1 MTYLIVSI
9 ANERGSQ
16 ENAYAKLQK
25 AAACQEAKFAGK
37 FVSLSLFLL
46 VHKEREILD
55 RLPPIFGLITN

>member
-9 ANERGSQ
+9 ANERGSP

-37 FVSLSLFLL
+37 CSIARCNIYEFTSV
-46 VHKEREILD
+46 KGEIDTLMWNV
-55 RLPPIFGLITN
+55 TN